1 MSFEMNP
8 EESLRKNVRRIARNQ
23 MEGASK
29 HLSGP
34 YKGSRDEA
42 VHEARKRFKKIRA
55 VLRLVRP
62 VIDEKGYREEN
73 I

>member
-34 YKGSRDEA
+34 HKWSRDEA